1 MQFTINERGGKAD
14 REDQEGEQTGAGGGA
29 RNGRT
34 TRTWFSIPSA
44 GEPALVADQQLVL
57 YRRRIGLLE
66 CPSVVHPDDGDER
79 RRGTGSMCCERLC
92 EGLGLRLYWTKG
104 SRCGERAA
112 DGGRGAIL
120 CWREEWS
127 SVGSKPW
134 KPQRY
139 FTDPPE
145 VRENRVPKSRFGNG
159 SSKRSTLSTP
169 ALSRSNPPT
178 AHKGLPAQLKLNEG
192 PEMDAKAKELA
203 RYLVEKIQ
211 EYEWPRIVFTS
222 QV

>member
-14 REDQEGEQTGAGGGA
+14 REDQEGEQTGAGGAA

-112 DGGRGAIL
+112 DGGEELFCVGGRNGQVWDRSLGSRKGIL
-120 CWREEWS
+120 QIPLRSEKIVCLSPDSEME
-127 SVGSKPW
+127 VQNV
-134 KPQRY
+134 QRCQHRRSAAQI
-139 FTDPPE
+139 PP
-145 VRENRVPKSRFGNG
+145 
-159 SSKRSTLSTP
+159 
-169 ALSRSNPPT
+169 
-178 AHKGLPAQLKLNEG
+178 LPA
-192 PEMDAKAKELA
+192 KAC
-203 RYLVEKIQ
+203 Q
-211 EYEWPRIVFTS
+211 HNS
-222 QV
+222 S